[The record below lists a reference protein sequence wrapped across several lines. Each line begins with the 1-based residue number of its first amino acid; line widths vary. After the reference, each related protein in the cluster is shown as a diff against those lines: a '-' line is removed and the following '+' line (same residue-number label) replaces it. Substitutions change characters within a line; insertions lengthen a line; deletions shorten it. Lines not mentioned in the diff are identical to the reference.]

1 MTVAAFATLP
11 LVWTVRGPRRCP
23 SGPPSGPVDV
33 AAGRLVRLV
42 TVADPGLRLAALRR
56 YGLGPTGLP
65 PVGPNRLGVGRDEWN
80 RTHEALTRVARG
92 SGPPVPLLDAL
103 VLLEEHLPASPGRLA
118 LLMQQRRLTDRPLH
132 PLAVVELGRLWW
144 LPVPP
149 ARLVSRGPGGLD
161 PSRAVVL
168 TGTATEAGRAGLA
181 RRVRRAGAVP
191 LTVATGVARA
201 SGLSAD
207 DPAAVDLLAHWRLY
221 HQGSR
226 VVWDHDGGGPLA
238 RAVQRTLAACGPLP
252 ARDLV
257 VGLGRARFSRL
268 GPVPPLTDPGLLLS
282 WAREQPALR
291 VRDIVVALDGHDAP
305 APALLGSRADRLLHA
320 LTADREPHPVRVL
333 RDALVMAGIA
343 DNDNAAKTRVASAP
357 YLEGVTRGRVAL
369 RRPG

>member
-168 TGTATEAGRAGLA
+168 TGTATEAGLAGLA

-282 WAREQPALR
+282 WAREPPSACATSWWPSTATTR
-291 VRDIVVALDGHDAP
+291 PPRRSSGP
-305 APALLGSRADRLLHA
+305 GRTGCCTRSPPTGNPTRSGSC
-320 LTADREPHPVRVL
+320 
-333 RDALVMAGIA
+333 G
-343 DNDNAAKTRVASAP
+343 TRSSWP
-357 YLEGVTRGRVAL
+357 GSPTTTTP
-369 RRPG
+369 RRPGSRPRPTSKVSRAAG